1 MVVQVKLFSRF
12 RQLLPREARG
22 EAEVQVPD
30 GTTVAGLLEQL
41 GVQGR
46 VQLVSV
52 NDEPE
57 PDRERVLSDGD
68 RVRVFPFGV
77 GG

>member
-22 EAEVQVPD
+22 EAEIQVPE
-30 GTTVAGLLEQL
+30 GATIAHLLDQL

-52 NDEPE
+52 NGEPE
-57 PDRERVLSDGD
+57 PNLDRSLHDGD

>member
-1 MVVQVKLFSRF
+1 MVVHVKLFSRF
-12 RQLLPREARG
+12 RQLLPRESRG
-22 EAEVQVPD
+22 EAEIRLPE
-30 GTTVAGLLEQL
+30 GATIARLLEQL
-41 GVQGR
+41 GAEGR

-52 NDEPE
+52 NNEPE
-57 PDRERVLSDGD
+57 PDRERVLRDGD

>member
-1 MVVQVKLFSRF
+1 MVVHVKLFSRF

-22 EAEVQVPD
+22 EAQVQVPE
-30 GTTVAGLLEQL
+30 GATVAQLLDQL
-41 GVQGR
+41 GVEGR
-46 VQLVSV
+46 VQLISI
-52 NDEPE
+52 NGRPE
-57 PDRERVLSDGD
+57 PNRDRTLHDGD

>member
-12 RQLLPREARG
+12 RELLPREARG
-22 EAEVQVPD
+22 EAQVQVPE
-30 GTTVAGLLEQL
+30 GVTVAGLLEQL

-46 VQLVSV
+46 VQFISV

-57 PDRERVLSDGD
+57 PERERVLHDGD

>member
-12 RQLLPREARG
+12 RELLPREARG
-22 EAEVQVPD
+22 EAEVLVPE
-30 GTTVAGLLEQL
+30 GATVAGLLEQL

-46 VQLVSV
+46 VQLISV
-52 NDEPE
+52 NGEPE
-57 PDRERVLSDGD
+57 ADRERVLHDGD

>member
-12 RQLLPREARG
+12 RQLLPPQARG
-22 EAEVQVPD
+22 EAEVQVPE
-30 GTTVAGLLEQL
+30 GTTVARLLEQL

-57 PDRERVLSDGD
+57 PDRDRVLHDGD

>member
-12 RQLLPREARG
+12 RELLPREARG
-22 EAEVQVPD
+22 EAQVQVPE
-30 GTTVAGLLEQL
+30 GVTVAGLLEQL

-46 VQLVSV
+46 VQLISV

-57 PDRERVLSDGD
+57 PERERVLHDGD

>member
-22 EAEVQVPD
+22 EAAVQVPD

>member
-22 EAEVQVPD
+22 EAEVQLPE
-30 GTTVAGLLEQL
+30 GATIALLMEQL
-41 GVQGR
+41 GVEGR

-52 NDEPE
+52 NDQPE
-57 PDRERVLSDGD
+57 PDRGRVLHDGD